1 MIRGKQCVILIVF
14 VILKVA
20 KSPLFPCFAGI
31 NGASPS
37 GSKSTASVE
46 QHDEEVQKQRELKDI
61 KLNLQPALSNKT
73 KQHVLQ

>member
-1 MIRGKQCVILIVF
+1 MIRGKQCVILVVF
-14 VILKVA
+14 VTLKVA

-31 NGASPS
+31 KGISPS
-37 GSKSTASVE
+37 VFKSTANVE

-61 KLNLQPALSNKT
+61 KPNLQPALSNKT